1 MEDTYKKLEESKQYI
16 RESNEFLY
24 ISMAWW
30 WDDYV
35 GRELFKEV
43 EKAHKRNID
52 IRVEMRP
59 DPKNQQIERKL
70 SQLNIKVT
78 EIVEFHAKAI
88 CNEKSLLIMNRVPL

>member
-43 EKAHKRNID
+43 EKAKKIS
-52 IRVEMRP
+52 
-59 DPKNQQIERKL
+59 ERIL
-70 SQLNIKVT
+70 
-78 EIVEFHAKAI
+78 
-88 CNEKSLLIMNRVPL
+88 